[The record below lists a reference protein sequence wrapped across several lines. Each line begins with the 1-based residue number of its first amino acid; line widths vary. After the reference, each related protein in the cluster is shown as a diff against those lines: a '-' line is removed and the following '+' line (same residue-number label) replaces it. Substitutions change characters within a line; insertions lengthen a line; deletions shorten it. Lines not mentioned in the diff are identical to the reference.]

1 LIIVAL
7 SGKKDAG
14 KDSGANHLAANYLA
28 MYNPRIKPKV
38 LRMADPLKKFCA
50 QWFGLSY
57 AKLNGTNEDK
67 DSLTSF
73 LWENVPTNL
82 SPRDEED
89 WKTGPMTHREVLQ
102 VWGTDILRTFDPGCH
117 VRRWSQEAKMHA
129 DGGTPVLFVTDV
141 RFANEVQAVLDL
153 DDTNPNIHSR
163 IVRLTRDPHED
174 DHESETALD
183 DFDWKIDKRLYLMRN
198 EGTLAEFKRDL
209 LRWFNHALGDHLD

>member
-1 LIIVAL
+1 LIVIAF

-28 MYNPRIKPKV
+28 MYNPRQKPKV

-67 DSLTSF
+67 NELTSF
-73 LWENVPTNL
+73 PWSAAPGYARPAGVQ
-82 SPRDEED
+82 DE
-89 WKTGPMTHREVLQ
+89 GFMSHRAILQ
-102 VWGTDILRTFDPGCH
+102 WWGTNVLRQFDPDCH
-117 VRRWSQEAKMHA
+117 VRRWSQEAELHA
-129 DGGTPVLFVTDV
+129 KGGTPILFTTDV
-141 RFANEVQAVLDL
+141 RFPNEVQALLDL
-153 DDTNPNIHSR
+153 DDEIPNVHSR

-174 DHESETALD
+174 THESEIALD
-183 DFDWKIDKRLYLMRN
+183 DFDWHSDKRMYLMKN

-209 LRWFNHALGDHLD
+209 LRWFNHALADHLD